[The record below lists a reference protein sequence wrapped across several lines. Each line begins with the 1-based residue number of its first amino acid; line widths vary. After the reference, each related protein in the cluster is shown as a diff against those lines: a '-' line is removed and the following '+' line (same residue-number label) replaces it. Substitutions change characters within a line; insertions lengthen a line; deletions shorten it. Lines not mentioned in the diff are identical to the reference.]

1 MSTVVD
7 VILLFGTEI
16 TMGRN
21 LEKDAVEMAAKNRR
35 ILENGLRIF
44 AENGI
49 EKVTM
54 NDVARAA
61 GIAVSSLYRYYSS
74 KPKLVMAVGTWA
86 WSAYV
91 EENEKR
97 EAALGR
103 PDRTAAEM
111 FDFYLESF
119 LELYRAQKALLR
131 FNQFFN
137 IYMASEEISP
147 EEMQSYLDMIHGLE
161 VRFGKIYRKALEDG
175 TLRTELPE
183 REMFSVTLHLML
195 AVVTRYAVGLV
206 YNRNTD
212 IEELQLQKDM
222 LIQRFIGEDKP
233 L

>member
-1 MSTVVD
+1 
-7 VILLFGTEI
+7 
-16 TMGRN
+16 MGRN
-21 LEKDAVEMAAKNRR
+21 LEKDAVEMAAKNLR

-74 KPKLVMAVGTWA
+74 KPKLVMTIGTWA
-86 WSAYV
+86 WTAYA

-97 EAALGR
+97 EEALDR

-111 FDFYLESF
+111 FDFYLESY
-119 LELYRAQKALLR
+119 LDLYKKHKALLR

-137 IYMASEEISP
+137 IYLASDEISP
-147 EEMQSYLDMIHGLE
+147 EDMQPYLDMIRGLE
-161 VRFGKIYRKALEDG
+161 LRFGRIYRKALEDG
-175 TLRTELPE
+175 TLRTELSE
-183 REMFSVTLHLML
+183 KEMFSVTLHLML

-206 YNRNTD
+206 YNSRTD
-212 IEELQLQKDM
+212 TEELRMQKEM
-222 LIQRFIGEDKP
+222 LMQRFIREDKP